1 MSTAHRIESL
11 KSKHAQID
19 RRLSA
24 ESARPLPDESEI
36 HALKRQK
43 LRIKDELHALEAG
56 APPG

>member
-1 MSTAHRIESL
+1 MSTAQRIESL

-24 ESARPLPDESEI
+24 ESARPLPDENQV

-43 LRIKDELHALEAG
+43 LRIKDELHTLESG
-56 APPG
+56 ASPG

>member
-1 MSTAHRIESL
+1 MSTAQRIESL
-11 KSKHAQID
+11 KSKHQQID

-24 ESARPLPDESEI
+24 ETARPLPDENQV

-56 APPG
+56 GSPG